1 MAIDEMPI
9 RVAEHCYGCTAG
21 QGSSCGGALGHD
33 TAAAPSCGSER
44 SAMTGKLSGI
54 EACVFDAYG
63 TLFDFNTAAA
73 GACDEFGADWQKLS
87 DLWRLKQLQYTWLRG
102 LAGHHAEFWQVTGDA
117 LDFALAQLGIVR
129 PGLRERLMQLYLRLG
144 AFPEVPAMLQQLK
157 LRGIKLAILS
167 NGSPAMLAA
176 VVSNSGT
183 GQCFRR
189 RALGR
194 GGRRLQ
200 AASFGLCARCATLAM
215 APNASAS
222 SRPTAGTPFRPRPSA
237 FGCSGATASANPPER
252 IPDTPD
258 GEITDLSALPDL
270 V

>member
-1 MAIDEMPI
+1 
-9 RVAEHCYGCTAG
+9 
-21 QGSSCGGALGHD
+21 
-33 TAAAPSCGSER
+33 
-44 SAMTGKLSGI
+44 MTGKLSGI

-73 GACDEFGADWQKLS
+73 GACDELGPDWQKLS

-176 VVSNSGT
+176 VVSNSGLDNVFDAVLSVEEV
-183 GQCFRR
+183 GVFKPHPSVYALAAQRLALAPERICFLSSNGWD
-189 RALGR
+189 A
-194 GGRRLQ
+194 
-200 AASFGLCARCATLAM
+200 F
-215 APNASAS
+215 SAK
-222 SRPTAGTPFRPRPSA
+222 A
-237 FGCSGATASANPPER
+237 FGFRVLWCNRFGQPAER
-252 IPDTPD
+252 IPDMPD